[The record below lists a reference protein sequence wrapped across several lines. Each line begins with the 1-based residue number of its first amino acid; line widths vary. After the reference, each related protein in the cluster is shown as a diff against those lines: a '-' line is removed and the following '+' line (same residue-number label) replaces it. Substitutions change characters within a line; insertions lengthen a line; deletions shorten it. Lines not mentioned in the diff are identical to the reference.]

1 MAIYHLTAKTVS
13 RGKSSA
19 KARHDYIEREGRY
32 ASDKAEVE
40 HSQSGNMP
48 AWAQDARKYW
58 DAADTYERGNG
69 RLFKQLEFALP
80 KELTADQQK
89 ELVQGYVDKL
99 TSTKDGPLPYSYA
112 IHKGHDKE
120 NPHCHL
126 MISERPLDGRERTAE
141 TWFKRANSKNPEQGG
156 AKKTTALMPKEW
168 LQEARQEW
176 SQQANRA
183 LERAG
188 IDARIDHRSLE
199 AQGITDREPTQ
210 HLGPAAAAMERKGIQ
225 TDRGREV
232 PQGDKSQVLRELD
245 EAKAQK
251 AAITDGISGA
261 RERFQ
266 AEKERRQQE
275 AERQKQAERE
285 RQAAA
290 ERERAARE
298 YERKQ
303 QAEREKL
310 EKLQKMKDLERQR
323 QEQRK
328 QRSRGGMEL

>member
-13 RGKSSA
+13 RGTSSA

-48 AWAQDARKYW
+48 EWAQDARKYW

-80 KELTADQQK
+80 KELKPEEQK
-89 ELVQGYVDKL
+89 ALVQSYVEQL
-99 TSTKDGPLPYSYA
+99 TTTKDGPLPYSYA

-126 MISERPLDGRERTAE
+126 MISERAQDGHQRTAE
-141 TWFKRANSKNPEQGG
+141 TWFKRANSRNPEQGG
-156 AKKTTALMPKEW
+156 AKKSEALKPKEW
-168 LQEARQEW
+168 LQEARKEW
-176 SQQANRA
+176 SQQSNRA
-183 LERAG
+183 LDRAG

-290 ERERAARE
+290 ERERTARE

-328 QRSRGGMEL
+328 QRSRGGMER

>member
-13 RGKSSA
+13 RGTSSA

-40 HSQSGNMP
+40 YSQSGNMP
-48 AWAQDARKYW
+48 EWAQDAKKYW

-69 RLFKQLEFALP
+69 RLFKQLEFSLP

-89 ELVQGYVDKL
+89 ELVQGFVDKL

-126 MISERPLDGRERTAE
+126 MMSERPHDGHERSPE

-168 LQEARQEW
+168 LQDARQEW
-176 SQQANRA
+176 SLQANRA
-183 LERAG
+183 LERSG
-188 IDARIDHRSLE
+188 HEARIDHRSLKE
-199 AQGITDREPTQ
+199 QGIDREPTQ

-225 TDRGREV
+225 TDRGRQV
-232 PQGDKSQVLRELD
+232 AQGDPAQGNQVAHELD
-245 EAKAQK
+245 AARAQK
-251 AAITDGISGA
+251 AAINDGMNQA

-266 AEKERRQQE
+266 AEKERREQE
-275 AERQKQAERE
+275 AERQRQAERE
-285 RQAAA
+285 LQAAA
-290 ERERAARE
+290 EQERAANE
-298 YERKQ
+298 YDRKQ

-310 EKLQKMKDLERQR
+310 QKMKEPEPQR
-323 QEQRK
+323 QESKSRD
-328 QRSRGGMEL
+328 RGGMEW

>member
-13 RGKSSA
+13 RGTSYA

-40 HSQSGNMP
+40 YSQSGNMP
-48 AWAQDARKYW
+48 EWAQDAKKYW

-69 RLFKQLEFALP
+69 RLFKQLEFSLP

-89 ELVQGYVDKL
+89 ELVQGFVDKL

-126 MISERPLDGRERTAE
+126 MMSERPHDGHERSPE

-168 LQEARQEW
+168 LQDARQEW
-176 SQQANRA
+176 SLQANRA
-183 LERAG
+183 LERSG
-188 IDARIDHRSLE
+188 HEARIDHRSLKE
-199 AQGITDREPTQ
+199 QGIDREPTQ

-225 TDRGREV
+225 TDRGRQV
-232 PQGDKSQVLRELD
+232 AQGNQVAHELD
-245 EAKAQK
+245 AARAQK
-251 AAITDGISGA
+251 AAINDGMNQA

-266 AEKERRQQE
+266 AEKERRAQEIERQRQAEQQRRE
-275 AERQKQAERE
+275 AAERQ
-285 RQAAA
+285 RQ
-290 ERERAARE
+290 EQELV
-298 YERKQ
+298 RK
-303 QAEREKL
+303 EREKAAL
-310 EKLQKMKDLERQR
+310 QEKLERQR
-323 QEQRK
+323 QERK
-328 QRSRGGMEL
+328 SRDRGGMEL